1 MNLRDLLARLWD
13 ATGAMKLGLL
23 GAILFVIVDPPPTRR
38 GAGRLVLIGFIFS
51 IGAITG
57 ARWMNPQAENFAAI
71 AGGFLG
77 GVLAPRLLAW
87 ARAATINDLLAALG
101 RSGARQPPGV
111 RPPDPPPTQSTE
123 PTPPAA

>member
-1 MNLRDLLARLWD
+1 MQVWTVWE
-13 ATGAMKLGLL
+13 ATGALELGLL

-57 ARWMNPQAENFAAI
+57 ARWVNPQAENFAAI

-77 GVLAPRLLAW
+77 GVLAPRLIAW
-87 ARAATINDLLAALG
+87 ARVATINDLLAALG
-101 RSGARQPPGV
+101 RTGPRPPPCA
-111 RPPDPPPTQSTE
+111 RPPDPPPTQATE
-123 PTPPAA
+123 PDPPAA

>member
-1 MNLRDLLARLWD
+1 MQVWTVWEATD
-13 ATGAMKLGLL
+13 ALELGLL

-57 ARWMNPQAENFAAI
+57 ARWVNPQAENFAAI

-77 GVLAPRLLAW
+77 GVLAPRLIAW
-87 ARAATINDLLAALG
+87 ARVATINDLLAALG
-101 RSGARQPPGV
+101 RTGPRPPPCA
-111 RPPDPPPTQSTE
+111 RPPDPPPTQATE
-123 PTPPAA
+123 PNPPAA

>member
-1 MNLRDLLARLWD
+1 MGLRDLFARLWE

-71 AGGFLG
+71 AGGVLG

-87 ARAATINDLLAALG
+87 ARAATISDLLAALG
-101 RSGARQPPGV
+101 RTAPRPPPGA
-111 RPPDPPPTQSTE
+111 RPPDPPPTQTTE
-123 PTPPAA
+123 PNPPAA

>member
-1 MNLRDLLARLWD
+1 MQVWTVWE
-13 ATGAMKLGLL
+13 ATGALELGLL

-57 ARWMNPQAENFAAI
+57 ARWVNPQAENFAAI

-77 GVLAPRLLAW
+77 GVLAPRLIAW
-87 ARAATINDLLAALG
+87 ARVATINDLLAALG
-101 RSGARQPPGV
+101 RTGPRPPPCA
-111 RPPDPPPTQSTE
+111 RPPDPPPTQATE
-123 PTPPAA
+123 PNPPAA

>member
-1 MNLRDLLARLWD
+1 MSLRDLVARLWE

-57 ARWMNPQAENFAAI
+57 ARWVNPQAENFAAI

-87 ARAATINDLLAALG
+87 ARAATISDLLAALG
-101 RSGARQPPGV
+101 RTGPRPPPGA

-123 PTPPAA
+123 PNPPAA